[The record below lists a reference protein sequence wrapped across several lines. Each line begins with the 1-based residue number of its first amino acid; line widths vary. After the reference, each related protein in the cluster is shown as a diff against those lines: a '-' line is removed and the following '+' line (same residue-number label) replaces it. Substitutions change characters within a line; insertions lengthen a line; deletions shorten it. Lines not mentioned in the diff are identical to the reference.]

1 MTDKNHKSPSQR
13 PDTTTEIR
21 MPLSRKNYIFMLV
34 GFGLLLLGFILM
46 SGGGSKTPD
55 QFDYSMFNFRR
66 ITLAPIL
73 VLSGFAMEIFAIMK
87 RFKNNK

>member
-1 MTDKNHKSPSQR
+1 MTNKNHKSPSQR